1 MIDTVELMRKVGNLR
16 ILTSRLVDD
25 RLSGDYHS
33 VFKGQGMEFDEVRT
47 YVPGD
52 DVRTIDWN
60 VTARTGYPHVKRY
73 SEERELTVVFMVDVS
88 GSQSY
93 GSVARTKSELA
104 AELTCLLAL
113 TSLRNQDKIGL
124 LLFSDH
130 VVKYLPPRKGRTAVM
145 RLVREVLATGGDTQG
160 GTDIAAAFNF
170 LNNVQRRRAVVFVV
184 SDFQDQNFER
194 PLSVAARRHDLV
206 CCHLSDP
213 AEHELPD
220 AGLVELEDPES
231 GASLWV
237 DTSSPAVRRA
247 FAAESQRAHEELR
260 KLLLRHRL
268 DSMFLSTDR
277 EPVDEVRRLFRQR
290 ASRVRR
296 AL

>member
-16 ILTSRLVDD
+16 ILTARLVDD

-52 DVRTIDWN
+52 DVRSIDWN

-93 GSVARTKSELA
+93 GSVSRTKSELA

-124 LLFSDH
+124 LLFSDR

-145 RLVREVLATGGDTQG
+145 RLVREVLATGGEAQG
-160 GTDIAAAFNF
+160 GTDIAGAFNF

-220 AGLVELEDPES
+220 AGLVELEDPET

-247 FAAESQRAHEELR
+247 FAAESQRTHEELR
-260 KLLLRHRL
+260 RLMHRHRL
-268 DSMFLSTDR
+268 DTMFLSTDR

-290 ASRVRR
+290 ASRIRR
-296 AL
+296 AI